1 MTSVVDEQVSP
12 PNSPRQN
19 SAHTVELKSTIG
31 NGRNSGA
38 GGGIKNAEAHYLFV
52 PGRVCL
58 FGEHSDWAG
67 GFRRFNP
74 SIQPGCTL
82 VVGTNQGLHAEC
94 WKHPSSLIL
103 RSTDESGKTYGP
115 HEIPM
120 EKSML
125 LAAAKKGDFWSYA
138 AGVAYKLLTD
148 YRISGI
154 VINNYKTD
162 LPLKKGLSSS
172 AAVCVLTARA
182 LNRVYDLKM
191 TTRGEMEYAYQG
203 EILTPSMCGRM
214 DQACAFGSRPVSMVY
229 DGEFLAVSEIRVPKP
244 LYYSIVDLK
253 AKKDTVVILR
263 DLQSAYPKA
272 QTKEQEDVQNVLGP
286 INLDITSRA
295 SIAFSKGDAKALG
308 ELMNEAQ
315 VHFDRAGQGV
325 CPSQLTAPVLH
336 KILEYPKIQN
346 LVWGGKGVGAGGD
359 GTAQF
364 ICKNEE
370 AQDEVKKILE
380 KDLKVEVM
388 NLVIEASSNIKKAL
402 IPAAGFGIG
411 LFPAT
416 KSICPALFPIVD
428 DDGIAKPAILIVV
441 QELVDGGIE
450 EIIIVV
456 QPNDLAAYE
465 DFFKK
470 PLPAQNYAR
479 LNQQQKLMAK
489 NILRLGEKVK
499 LVVQPKQEGFGNAVL
514 CAKDAIGKDA
524 FLLVLGDH
532 LYKSK
537 HEHKHPCVQQILECH
552 KEYCSDGSAL
562 VGLQKSPGSV
572 ISHFGAATG
581 TWLSRSSNANNNSG
595 SSEPNI
601 LKISAIREKPSL
613 DEARALLKVPGYDDD
628 SFLTVFGYYIIP
640 PIVFEHLQKQHD
652 NNLRGTN
659 GQFGFTDV
667 LRNVMNEVGAK
678 GLVME
683 GERFDLGTPEHFLRT
698 TRNWNMD
705 V

>member
-1 MTSVVDEQVSP
+1 MASLTISP
-12 PNSPRQN
+12 PKSPRQE
-19 SAHTVELKSTIG
+19 HTVALKTSIG
-31 NGRNSGA
+31 GRNSDGNNNNST
-38 GGGIKNAEAHYLFV
+38 KNAEAHYLFV

-67 GFRRFNP
+67 GFRRFNDE
-74 SIQPGCTL
+74 IQPGCTL

-120 EKSML
+120 EKKKL
-125 LAAAKKGDFWSYA
+125 LEAAQKGDFWSYA

-182 LNRVYDLKM
+182 INRVYDLKM

-214 DQACAFGSRPVSMVY
+214 DQACAFGSRPVSMIY
-229 DGEFLAVSEIRVPKP
+229 DGEFLDVSEIRVPKP
-244 LYYSIVDLK
+244 LYYCIVDLK

-295 SIAFSKGDAKALG
+295 SKAFSEGNAEVLG
-308 ELMNEAQ
+308 KLMNEAQ
-315 VHFDRAGQGV
+315 EHFDRAGQGV

-346 LVWGGKGVGAGGD
+346 LVYGGKGVGAGGD

-364 ICKNEE
+364 ICKSEE
-370 AQDEVKKILE
+370 AQEEVKQILE
-380 KDLKVEVM
+380 QDLSVEVM
-388 NLVIEASSNIKKAL
+388 KLVIEASSNIKKAL
-402 IPAAGFGIG
+402 IPAAGFGLG

-416 KSICPALFPIVD
+416 KSICPPLFPIVD
-428 DDGIAKPAILIVV
+428 EDGIAKPAILIVV
-441 QELVDGGIE
+441 QELIDGGIE
-450 EIIIVV
+450 KVIIVV
-456 QPNDLAAYE
+456 QPNDLPAYE
-465 DFFKK
+465 GFFKK

-489 NILRLGEKVK
+489 NILRLGEKIE
-499 LVVQPKQEGFGNAVL
+499 LVVQLKQEGFGNAVL

-532 LYKSK
+532 LYKTK
-537 HEHKHPCVQQILECH
+537 HDNKHPCVQQILECY
-552 KEYCSDGSAL
+552 KEICSDGSAL
-562 VGLQKSPGSV
+562 IGLQKSPGDV

-581 TWLSRSSNANNNSG
+581 TWLSGGN
-595 SSEPNI
+595 ET
-601 LKISAIREKPSL
+601 LKISTLKEKPTVE
-613 DEARALLKVPGYDDD
+613 EATAHLKVPGYDDN
-628 SFLTVFGYYIIP
+628 SFLTVFGYYVIPSII
-640 PIVFEHLQKQHD
+640 FDHLQKQHD
-652 NNLRGTN
+652 NNLRGNN

-667 LRNVMNEVGAK
+667 LRSVMNEVGAK
-678 GLVME
+678 GLVMK
-683 GERFDLGTPEHFLRT
+683 GERFDLGTPEHFLTT
-698 TRNWNMD
+698 TRNWK
-705 V
+705 